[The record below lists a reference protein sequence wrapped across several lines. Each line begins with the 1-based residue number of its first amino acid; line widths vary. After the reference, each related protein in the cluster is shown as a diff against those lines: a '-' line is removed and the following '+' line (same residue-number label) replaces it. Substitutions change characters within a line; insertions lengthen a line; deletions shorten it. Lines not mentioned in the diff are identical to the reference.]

1 METRKY
7 IGMLTPSSNTVLEP
21 ITNKI
26 LNSVDNVTAHFSRFT
41 VTEISSNPNSI
52 NQFDYSKIVESAK
65 LLADAKVDVIAW
77 NGTSA
82 GWLGFESDE
91 NLCKE
96 IKKATGIDATT
107 TVLTLNEILRMNS
120 IKNFGLVTPYLED
133 IQKRIISN
141 YKESGFN
148 CVGERHLNDKGNYS
162 FSEYSPE
169 LIGELIREVAETKPE
184 AIVVVCTNFKGAE
197 VVDSLEEEI
206 GIPIYDSVSLTLWK
220 CLKMCGI
227 ETETIKGW
235 GRLFK
240 Q

>member
-96 IKKATGIDATT
+96 IKKATGIDGISPKLLHFAIP
-107 TVLTLNEILRMNS
+107 VLTKQLTKIVNLAITLSTFTVRLKEAHVAPVH
-120 IKNFGLVTPYLED
+120 KKTGVLEA
-133 IQKRIISN
+133 
-141 YKESGFN
+141 
-148 CVGERHLNDKGNYS
+148 GNYRPVS
-162 FSEYSPE
+162 VLSAISE
-169 LIGELIREVAETKPE
+169 K
-184 AIVVVCTNFKGAE
+184 KKK
-197 VVDSLEEEI
+197 SLEI
-206 GIPIYDSVSLTLWK
+206 QLAKY
-220 CLKMCGI
+220 
-227 ETETIKGW
+227 IKSSI
-235 GRLFK
+235 LFW
-240 Q
+240 QPLVPDLDVIQPF